1 MRLVDWHTGA
11 VTVSPSPTHKSG
23 PLGPQEMATAAVM
36 SSFTVALT
44 VIGVLVPMAAILQVV
59 AAIPMSVVALRYR
72 TRALVTSAV
81 AGTLV
86 GFVAAGT
93 QTAITVASAALL
105 GGLVGRAKRKKQGL
119 FGVLLTSM
127 VVGPALGALTV
138 LMLLV
143 LVPLRE
149 LFLETLRNTFEGIS
163 RLLERT
169 SALQG
174 VADVIRTGS
183 TAVLDNWW
191 WWAGGSIAFGIVTGT
206 LFAWLILTAILDRLS
221 TIPVPEPLAPS
232 TDDEIGPL
240 PVTLSAVG
248 FRYPGSA
255 TSALT
260 GVDLRIETGEF
271 VAIVGHNGS
280 GKSTLTRILAGLE
293 PSEGT
298 VDRPGST
305 GLGRYGGT
313 AVVLQRPES
322 QILGTRVADDVVWG
336 LPPGDSR
343 PDVEALLDEVGLGGM
358 GARDTASLSGG
369 EMQRLA
375 VAAALARRPAL
386 LIADEATAM
395 IDASGREHLVTLLAE
410 LPRRHE
416 MSVVLVTHHVSETV
430 AADRVVHLHEG
441 YRVQHDT
448 TWMQARTENPA
459 ALHDNSSERLLEL
472 SGVEHTY
479 NRRTPWSQAALN
491 GIDITVKRGEGVLV
505 LGGNGSGKSTLAW
518 IMAGLTGPTS
528 GTAQLGGKAMTSRV
542 GEVGLAF
549 QHSRLQLQRRT
560 VSEDIAAAAGPETGS
575 ATVSAAMDAVGLDRS
590 LAARDI
596 DSLSGGQMRR
606 VVLAGLIARRP
617 RMLVLDEPLAGLD
630 PPGRD
635 DIIGVLAGLRD
646 RGVAI
651 VVISH
656 DVDGMDTVCS
666 RTITMADGHIVSD
679 SILGS
684 VHS

>member
-1 MRLVDWHTGA
+1 
-11 VTVSPSPTHKSG
+11 
-23 PLGPQEMATAAVM
+23 M

-59 AAIPMSVVALRYR
+59 AAVPMSVVALRHR
-72 TRALVTSAV
+72 TRALVTA
-81 AGTLV
+81 AMAATLV

-119 FGVLLTSM
+119 AGVMVTSM
-127 VVGPALGALTV
+127 VVGPALGALMV
-138 LMLLV
+138 LVLLV

-149 LFLETLRNTFEGIS
+149 LFLGVLRNTLEGVS
-163 RLLERT
+163 RLLERI
-169 SALQG
+169 SAPQG
-174 VADVIRTGS
+174 AADALRTGS

-191 WWAGGSIAFGIVTGT
+191 WWVGGSIAFGIVTGT
-206 LFAWLILTAILDRLS
+206 LFAWLILTAILDRLY
-221 TIPVPEPLAPS
+221 TIPTPESLVSSA
-232 TDDEIGPL
+232 DEENIEPL
-240 PVTLSAVG
+240 PVTLTSVG
-248 FRYPGSA
+248 YRYSGSNTA
-255 TSALT
+255 ALT
-260 GVDLRIETGEF
+260 GVDLHIEPGEF

-280 GKSTLTRILAGLE
+280 GKSTLTRILAGTE
-293 PSEGT
+293 PTEGI
-298 VDRPGST
+298 VSRPGAP

-336 LPPGDSR
+336 LPPGDTR
-343 PDVEALLDEVGLGGM
+343 PDVDALLDEVGLGGM

-375 VAAALARRPAL
+375 VAAALARTPAL

-395 IDASGREHLVTLLAE
+395 IDAAGREHLVSVLAE
-410 LPRRHE
+410 LPRRHG
-416 MSVVLVTHHVSETV
+416 MSVVLVTHHVAETV
-430 AADRVVHLHEG
+430 AADRVVHLQGGFQVH
-441 YRVQHDT
+441 HDSS
-448 TWMQARTENPA
+448 WMNPRTENPI
-459 ALHDNSSERLLEL
+459 ALHDNSSPRLLEL
-472 SGVEHTY
+472 TGIEHTY
-479 NRRTPWSQAALN
+479 NRRTPWAQTALN

-518 IMAGLTGPTS
+518 IMAGLTGPTK
-528 GTAQLGGKAMTSRV
+528 GTAQLGGKAMTGRV

-617 RMLVLDEPLAGLD
+617 SVLVLDEPLSGLD

-635 DIIGVLAGLRD
+635 EIIAVLAGLRE

-656 DVDGMDTVCS
+656 DVDGLDTVCS

>member
-1 MRLVDWHTGA
+1 
-11 VTVSPSPTHKSG
+11 
-23 PLGPQEMATAAVM
+23 M

-59 AAIPMSVVALRYR
+59 AAIPMSVAALRYR

-105 GGLVGRAKRKKQGL
+105 GGLVGRAKRRKQGL
-119 FGVLLTSM
+119 FGVLVTSM
-127 VVGPALGALTV
+127 VVGPVLGALTV

-174 VADVIRTGS
+174 VADVIRTSS
-183 TAVLDNWW
+183 TTVLDNWW
-191 WWAGGSIAFGIVTGT
+191 WWVGGSIAFGIVTGT

-221 TIPVPEPLAPS
+221 TIPTPEPLASS

-240 PVTLSAVG
+240 PVTLTAVG
-248 FRYPGSA
+248 FRYPGST

-260 GVDLRIETGEF
+260 GVDLRIDTGES

-395 IDASGREHLVTLLAE
+395 IDASGREHLVSLLAE
-410 LPRRHE
+410 LPRRHA

-441 YRVQHDT
+441 YQVHYDS
-448 TWMQARTENPA
+448 TWMHARTGNAA
-459 ALHDNSSERLLEL
+459 ALHDNSSERILEL
-472 SGVEHTY
+472 SSVAHTY
-479 NRRTPWSQAALN
+479 NRRTPWAQVALN
-491 GIDITVKRGEGVLV
+491 GIDVTVKRGEGVLV

-518 IMAGLTGPTS
+518 IMAGLTGPTQ
-528 GTAQLGGKAMTSRV
+528 GTAQLGGKAMTARV
-542 GEVGLAF
+542 GDVGLAF

-617 RMLVLDEPLAGLD
+617 RLLVLDEPLAGLD

>member
-1 MRLVDWHTGA
+1 M
-11 VTVSPSPTHKSG
+11 TVSAAHRPESG
-23 PLGPQEMATAAVM
+23 PLGPQELATAAVM

-81 AGTLV
+81 AGILV

-93 QTAITVASAALL
+93 QTALTVASAALL
-105 GGLVGRAKRKKQGL
+105 GGLVGRAKRRKQGL
-119 FGVLLTSM
+119 FGVLVTSAI
-127 VVGPALGALTV
+127 VGPALGALAV
-138 LMLLV
+138 LLLLI
-143 LVPLRE
+143 LVPLRQ
-149 LFLETLRNTFEGIS
+149 LFLETLRNTIEGIS
-163 RLLERT
+163 RLFERV
-169 SALQG
+169 SAPQ
-174 VADVIRTGS
+174 AIPDVIRSSS

-191 WWAGGSIAFGIVTGT
+191 WWVGGSIAFGIVTGT

-221 TIPVPEPLAPS
+221 AIPTPEPFVS
-232 TDDEIGPL
+232 GIDDEIAPL
-240 PVTLSAVG
+240 PVTLTAVG
-248 FRYPGSA
+248 YRYPGSR
-255 TSALT
+255 SAALS
-260 GVDLRIETGEF
+260 GIDLHIEPGEF

-280 GKSTLTRILAGLE
+280 GKSTLTRILAGRE
-293 PSEGT
+293 PSEGSVT
-298 VDRPGST
+298 RPGST

-343 PDVEALLDEVGLGGM
+343 PDVDALLDEVGLSGM

-395 IDASGREHLVTLLAE
+395 IDASGREHLVSLLAA
-410 LPRRHE
+410 LPRRHG

-441 YRVQHDT
+441 MQVEHDT
-448 TWMQARTENPA
+448 LWMQTRTGNA
-459 ALHDNSSERLLEL
+459 AVLHDNSSPRLLEL
-472 SGVEHTY
+472 RDVRHVY
-479 NRRTPWSQAALN
+479 NRRTPWAQSALN
-491 GIDITVKRGEGVLV
+491 GVDITVKRGEGILV

-518 IMAGLTGPTS
+518 IMAGLTGPTT
-528 GTAQLGGKAMTSRV
+528 GVAQLDGKAMTSRV
-542 GEVGLAF
+542 GDVGLAF

-590 LAARDI
+590 LAARDV

-617 RMLVLDEPLAGLD
+617 RILVLDEPLAGLD

-635 DIIGVLAGLRD
+635 DIIGVLAGLRE
-646 RGVAI
+646 RGVSI

-656 DVDGMDTVCS
+656 DVDGMDAVCS

-679 SILGS
+679 SIHGS

>member
-1 MRLVDWHTGA
+1 M
-11 VTVSPSPTHKSG
+11 TVSSSRTPKSG
-23 PLGPQEMATAAVM
+23 PLGPQELATAAVM

-59 AAIPMSVVALRYR
+59 AAVPMSVVALRYR
-72 TRALVTSAV
+72 TRALLTAAV

-93 QTAITVASAALL
+93 QTALTVASAALL

-119 FGVLLTSM
+119 FGVLVTSM

-138 LMLLV
+138 LLLLI
-143 LVPLRE
+143 LVPLRT
-149 LFLETLRNTFEGIS
+149 LFLDTLRNTLEGVS

-174 VADVIRTGS
+174 AADVLRSSS

-191 WWAGGSIAFGIVTGT
+191 WWVGGSIAFGIVTGT

-221 TIPVPEPLAPS
+221 TIPTPEALVSS
-232 TDDEIGPL
+232 TDDDEIGPL
-240 PVTLSAVG
+240 PVTLASVG
-248 FRYPGSA
+248 YRYPGSA
-255 TSALT
+255 TAALT
-260 GVDLRIETGEF
+260 GVDLHIEHGEF

-280 GKSTLTRILAGLE
+280 GKSTLTRIIAGLE

-298 VDRPGST
+298 VSRPGAT

-313 AVVLQRPES
+313 AMVLQRPES

-343 PDVEALLDEVGLGGM
+343 PDVEALLVEVGLGGM

-395 IDASGREHLVTLLAE
+395 IDASGREHLVSLLAE
-410 LPRRHE
+410 LPRRHG

-441 YRVQHDT
+441 YQVQHDSA
-448 TWMQARTENPA
+448 WMQPSTVNSAV
-459 ALHDNSSERLLEL
+459 LHDNSSQRLLE
-472 SGVEHTY
+472 VVDVQHTY
-479 NRRTPWSQAALN
+479 NRRTPWAQVALN

-518 IMAGLTGPTS
+518 IMAGLTGPTK
-528 GTAQLGGKAMTSRV
+528 GTAQLDGKAMTTRV
-542 GEVGLAF
+542 GDVGLAF

-575 ATVSAAMDAVGLDRS
+575 ATVSSAMDAVGLDRS

-617 RMLVLDEPLAGLD
+617 RVLVLDEPLAGLD

-635 DIIGVLAGLRD
+635 DIIGVLAGLRE

-666 RTITMADGHIVSD
+666 RTITMSDGHIVSD
-679 SILGS
+679 SILGRVPS
-684 VHS
+684 

>member
-1 MRLVDWHTGA
+1 M
-11 VTVSPSPTHKSG
+11 TVSSSHTPKSG

-119 FGVLLTSM
+119 FGVLVTSM

-138 LMLLV
+138 LMLLI

-149 LFLETLRNTFEGIS
+149 LFLETLRNTMEGIS

-174 VADVIRTGS
+174 AADVLRSSS

-191 WWAGGSIAFGIVTGT
+191 WWVGGSIAFGIVTGT

-221 TIPVPEPLAPS
+221 TIPTPEPLVSNAI
-232 TDDEIGPL
+232 DEIGPL
-240 PVTLSAVG
+240 PVTLTAVG
-248 FRYPGSA
+248 FRYPEST

-260 GVDLRIETGEF
+260 GVDLRIDIGEF

-343 PDVEALLDEVGLGGM
+343 PDVEALLYEVGLGGM

-395 IDASGREHLVTLLAE
+395 IDASGREHLVSLLAE
-410 LPRRHE
+410 LPRRHR

-441 YRVQHDT
+441 YQVQHDS
-448 TWMQARTENPA
+448 TWMQARTENST

-479 NRRTPWSQAALN
+479 NRRTPWAQVALN

-518 IMAGLTGPTS
+518 IMAGLTGPTK
-528 GTAQLGGKAMTSRV
+528 GTAQLGGKAMTARV
-542 GEVGLAF
+542 GDVGLAF

>member
-1 MRLVDWHTGA
+1 
-11 VTVSPSPTHKSG
+11 
-23 PLGPQEMATAAVM
+23 
-36 SSFTVALT
+36 
-44 VIGVLVPMAAILQVV
+44 
-59 AAIPMSVVALRYR
+59 
-72 TRALVTSAV
+72 
-81 AGTLV
+81 
-86 GFVAAGT
+86 
-93 QTAITVASAALL
+93 
-105 GGLVGRAKRKKQGL
+105 
-119 FGVLLTSM
+119 
-127 VVGPALGALTV
+127 
-138 LMLLV
+138 
-143 LVPLRE
+143 
-149 LFLETLRNTFEGIS
+149 
-163 RLLERT
+163 
-169 SALQG
+169 
-174 VADVIRTGS
+174 
-183 TAVLDNWW
+183 
-191 WWAGGSIAFGIVTGT
+191 
-206 LFAWLILTAILDRLS
+206 
-221 TIPVPEPLAPS
+221 
-232 TDDEIGPL
+232 
-240 PVTLSAVG
+240 
-248 FRYPGSA
+248 
-255 TSALT
+255 
-260 GVDLRIETGEF
+260 
-271 VAIVGHNGS
+271 
-280 GKSTLTRILAGLE
+280 
-293 PSEGT
+293 SEGT

-358 GARDTASLSGG
+358 GSRDTASLSGG

-395 IDASGREHLVTLLAE
+395 IDASGREHLVSLLAE

-441 YRVQHDT
+441 YQVQHDT
-448 TWMQARTENPA
+448 TWMHARTENPA

-479 NRRTPWSQAALN
+479 NRRTPWAQAALN
-491 GIDITVKRGEGVLV
+491 GVDITVKRGEGVLI

-518 IMAGLTGPTS
+518 IMAGLTCPTS
-528 GTAQLGGKAMTSRV
+528 GTARLGGKAMTSRV
-542 GEVGLAF
+542 GDVGLAF

>member
-1 MRLVDWHTGA
+1 M
-11 VTVSPSPTHKSG
+11 TVSSSSTPKSG

-72 TRALVTSAV
+72 TRALVTAAV

-119 FGVLLTSM
+119 FGVLVTSM
-127 VVGPALGALTV
+127 VVGPVLGALTV
-138 LMLLV
+138 LILLV

-206 LFAWLILTAILDRLS
+206 LFAWLILAAILDRLS
-221 TIPVPEPLAPS
+221 TIPTPEPLGSNAG
-232 TDDEIGPL
+232 DEIGPL
-240 PVTLSAVG
+240 PVTLNAVG
-248 FRYPGSA
+248 FRYPGSTTA
-255 TSALT
+255 ALT

-298 VDRPGST
+298 VSRPGST

-395 IDASGREHLVTLLAE
+395 IDASGREHLVSLLAE
-410 LPRRHE
+410 LPRRHT
-416 MSVVLVTHHVSETV
+416 MSVVLVTHHVSDTV

-441 YRVQHDT
+441 HQVQHDSM
-448 TWMQARTENPA
+448 WMHARTENPV
-459 ALHDNSSERLLEL
+459 ALHDNSSGRLLEL
-472 SGVEHTY
+472 NSVQHTY
-479 NRRTPWSQAALN
+479 NRRTPWAQAALN

-518 IMAGLTGPTS
+518 IMAGLTGPTA
-528 GTAQLGGKAMTSRV
+528 GTAQLDGKAMTARV

>member
-1 MRLVDWHTGA
+1 MRT
-11 VTVSPSPTHKSG
+11 PKSG

-119 FGVLLTSM
+119 FGVLVTSM
-127 VVGPALGALTV
+127 VVGPVLGAMTV

-174 VADVIRTGS
+174 VADVIRTSS
-183 TAVLDNWW
+183 TTVLDNWW
-191 WWAGGSIAFGIVTGT
+191 WWVGGSIAFGIVTGT

-221 TIPVPEPLAPS
+221 TIPTPEPLASS

-240 PVTLSAVG
+240 PVTLTAVG
-248 FRYPGSA
+248 FRYPGST

-260 GVDLRIETGEF
+260 GVDLRIDTGEF

-343 PDVEALLDEVGLGGM
+343 PDVKALLDEVGLGGM

-395 IDASGREHLVTLLAE
+395 IDASGREHLVSLLAE
-410 LPRRHE
+410 LPRRHR

-441 YRVQHDT
+441 YQVQHDS
-448 TWMQARTENPA
+448 TWMHARTENPA

-479 NRRTPWSQAALN
+479 NRRTPWAQVALN

-518 IMAGLTGPTS
+518 IMAGLTGPTR
-528 GTAQLGGKAMTSRV
+528 GTAELGGKAMTSRV
-542 GEVGLAF
+542 GDVGLAF

-617 RMLVLDEPLAGLD
+617 RLLVLDEPLAGLD